1 MGSRNDN
8 TTQSLNGTKTS
19 IDHGDQ
25 LTPSFQPSLPER
37 LGIGAFSLLNRV
49 VPWYKLPGILGAFN
63 LAFLRIEL
71 RQFNLYDG
79 YASADAQGTSKDD
92 PLPDERYRGAR
103 HSDGKFNSLEQPL
116 MGCRGMRF
124 GRNFP
129 RHLTP
134 KPTEEELWKPNPRMI
149 SDRFMARRDG
159 RFIPATTL
167 NMLAAA
173 WIQFQ
178 IHDWFNHVEVRQC
191 RLCSTVTLT
200 GRLMP
205 VPQRWGGELRLT

>member
-1 MGSRNDN
+1 MMSSSNDSS
-8 TTQSLNGTKTS
+8 TVDDPQKVAKEEEQ
-19 IDHGDQ
+19 Q
-25 LTPSFQPSLPER
+25 LTPSFTPTLPER
-37 LGIGAFSLLNRV
+37 LGIGAFKLLNRV
-49 VPWYKLPGILGAFN
+49 VPWYKLPGFVGAFN

-79 YASADAQGTSKDD
+79 YASPEAQGNARDH
-92 PLPDERYRGAR
+92 PLTDERYRGAR

-134 KPTEEELWKPNPRMI
+134 RPTEEELWTPNPRMI

-178 IHDWFNHVEVRQC
+178 IHDWFNHIEVSATRNPTEPVT
-191 RLCSTVTLT
+191 RLCHVEGTKLT
-200 GRLMP
+200 
-205 VPQRWGGELRLT
+205 